1 MLRATT
7 ACNFS
12 SLICPYGP
20 APAALESL
28 PFDLRSHKTLV
39 KTECF
44 AALLHFRAPA
54 SSSSSHSFSS
64 LILSLLLFSDS
75 SHPCF
80 SICPCRWKFD
90 FCTSF
95 DNLTLNF
102 FMAPTQEEKLNTTF
116 LDWGRNA
123 GAWGLIVLQRM
134 LLPNRSS
141 SSSCQSAAVPQDRK
155 GSRDKRRQA
164 ETETSGDKV
173 RPGKMVKYALI
184 FSPSFFVPFL
194 SSA

>member
-7 ACNFS
+7 VCNFS
-12 SLICPYGP
+12 SLICPHGP

-28 PFDLRSHKTLV
+28 PFDLRSHKTLE

-54 SSSSSHSFSS
+54 SSSSSSHSFSS
-64 LILSLLLFSDS
+64 LIVSLLLFSDS

-90 FCTSF
+90 FYTSF
-95 DNLTLNF
+95 GNLTFNF
-102 FMAPTQEEKLNTTF
+102 FMAPPQEEKLNTTF

-141 SSSCQSAAVPQDRK
+141 SSSCQSAAVLQDRK

-164 ETETSGDKV
+164 ETSGDK
-173 RPGKMVKYALI
+173 RRRRQAETR
-184 FSPSFFVPFL
+184 
-194 SSA
+194 

>member
-28 PFDLRSHKTLV
+28 PFDLRSHKTLE

-54 SSSSSHSFSS
+54 SSSSHSFSS

-90 FCTSF
+90 FYTSF
-95 DNLTLNF
+95 DNLTFNF

-116 LDWGRNA
+116 VSRLGQEC
-123 GAWGLIVLQRM
+123 WGLGPHCPPKNAVAKPQLK
-134 LLPNRSS
+134 LKLPKC
-141 SSSCQSAAVPQDRK
+141 SCASGPQGITRQAETSGD
-155 GSRDKRRQA
+155 GDKRRQ
-164 ETETSGDKV
+164 
-173 RPGKMVKYALI
+173 GKTW
-184 FSPSFFVPFL
+184 
-194 SSA
+194 